1 MPIVLARSIKMVHN
15 CGKAKVNLYLLS
27 VIVYKRRRII
37 YCSVSPAYNHQVH
50 WVDLEA
56 QLRIPFCIAQIGC
69 IEILFHS
76 ATRKF
81 GQDSF
86 LAKNVHI
93 AVSQCE
99 F

>member
-1 MPIVLARSIKMVHN
+1 MVHN

-56 QLRIPFCIAQIGC
+56 QLRIPFCIAQIWC
-69 IEILFHS
+69 KNVCSHANFRNRS
-76 ATRKF
+76 
-81 GQDSF
+81 QDSY
-86 LAKNVHI
+86 LAKNVRI
-93 AVSQCE
+93 EVSL
-99 F
+99 FVF